1 MWLGPSAKSALTFTG
16 VVQGNLLLGWSSR
29 GTGTSGLPEAPP
41 LIFLIEAHWH
51 KAARSPLP
59 TLAPQ
64 PGLLYFQ
71 NSNSPLKEETHVREK
86 IGHIE
91 PRASFWLNLPE
102 SASTLTWKITL
113 ELNPKV
119 FLSLTLS
126 DQKKKYN
133 SLKLIMHVDLNR
145 LVVKQTAWALNTPKN
160 DVRVY
165 PLSVNL
171 YKKREFYNWG
181 SGQGAV
187 ISDFMRLK

>member
-1 MWLGPSAKSALTFTG
+1 MQVRQHTSWWLAFELPALQSPANFHAPRNMWLGPSAKSALTFTG
-16 VVQGNLLLGWSSR
+16 VVRGNPLLGWSSR

-86 IGHIE
+86 TGHTE

-102 SASTLTWKITL
+102 SASTLTWKIAL

-126 DQKKKYN
+126 GQKNKIQL
-133 SLKLIMHVDLNR
+133 SHVNYACR
-145 LVVKQTAWALNTPKN
+145 SEQA
-160 DVRVY
+160 
-165 PLSVNL
+165 
-171 YKKREFYNWG
+171 
-181 SGQGAV
+181 SGQEN
-187 ISDFMRLK
+187 SMSFKYT